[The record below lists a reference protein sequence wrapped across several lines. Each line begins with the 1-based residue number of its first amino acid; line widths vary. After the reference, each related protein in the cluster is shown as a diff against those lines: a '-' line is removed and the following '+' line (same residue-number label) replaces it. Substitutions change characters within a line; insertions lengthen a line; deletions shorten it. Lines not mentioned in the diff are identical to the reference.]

1 MTDEPNTNEETA
13 DESAEAE
20 QTEDAVMRPD
30 GFTGHGTPTASE

>member
-1 MTDEPNTNEETA
+1 MTDEPNKTEEPT
-13 DESAEAE
+13 DESTEAE